1 MCFLFRSINEQ
12 VTFIPTVD
20 KAFQVFFPM
29 QRGTTQLVRLPKHD
43 VRVPEAGGACRAPVP
58 CQEKWQHISKRVKV
72 PLNIQKKVTE
82 ASLVFLT
89 KLLTATKA
97 T

>member
-1 MCFLFRSINEQ
+1 M
-12 VTFIPTVD
+12 TFIPAVD
-20 KAFQVFFPM
+20 KAFQVFFSM
-29 QRGTTQLVRLPKHD
+29 QLGTTQLVRLPEGD

-58 CQEKWQHISKRVKV
+58 CQGKWQHISKCVKV
-72 PLNIQKKVTE
+72 PLNIQKKVAE

-89 KLLTATKA
+89 KLLTTNKA